1 MSATWRKH
9 AACRGIDPDVFYP
22 VSDEEAD
29 EAKSVCDQCV
39 VREACLGTRWPTG
52 SARGSGWDHR
62 ARAPAHPSPAPQVR
76 LTGSPHR
83 RPVGSS
89 RPDPTHPS

>member
-29 EAKSVCDQCV
+29 EAKSICDLCA
-39 VREACLGTRWPTG
+39 VRESCLEHALASREREGIWGGTTELERRRIHRQRRK
-52 SARGSGWDHR
+52 SA
-62 ARAPAHPSPAPQVR
+62 
-76 LTGSPHR
+76 
-83 RPVGSS
+83 
-89 RPDPTHPS
+89 

>member
-29 EAKSVCDQCV
+29 EAKAICDLCA
-39 VREACLGTRWPTG
+39 VRESCLEH
-52 SARGSGWDHR
+52 AL
-62 ARAPAHPSPAPQVR
+62 A
-76 LTGSPHR
+76 
-83 RPVGSS
+83 S
-89 RPDPTHPS
+89 RELEGI